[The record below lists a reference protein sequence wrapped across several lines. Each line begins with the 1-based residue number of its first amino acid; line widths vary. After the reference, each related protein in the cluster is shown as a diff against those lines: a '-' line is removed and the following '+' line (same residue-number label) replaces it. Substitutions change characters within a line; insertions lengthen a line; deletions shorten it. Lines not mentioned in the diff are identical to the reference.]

1 MNSATTSLLQS
12 KFFTP
17 VFNTAIF
24 DGPVRMYFSQAQEP
38 EALKLYFRMQSM
50 VGELRHDAD
59 NEPHVF
65 IMIYPNKESFVQSF
79 DLDATSAVERL
90 GPHVVFGIRGP
101 LDESDM
107 DVITH
112 RIETQLRSTS
122 SSGEIN
128 FPELT
133 I

>member
-1 MNSATTSLLQS
+1 MNSATSSLLQS

-24 DGPVRMYFSQAQEP
+24 DGPVRVYFSQAQEA
-38 EALKLYFRMQSM
+38 EALKLYFRMQPM
-50 VGELRHDAD
+50 VGDLRQDTE

-65 IMIYPNKESFVQSF
+65 ILIYPNRESFVQSF

-101 LDESDM
+101 LVDDDIDVLM
-107 DVITH
+107 D
-112 RIETQLRSTS
+112 RIETYVRGIENMRPRPT
-122 SSGEIN
+122 
-128 FPELT
+128 ELAL
-133 I
+133 

>member
-1 MNSATTSLLQS
+1 MNSATSSLLQS

-38 EALKLYFRMQSM
+38 EALKLYFKMQSM
-50 VGELRHDAD
+50 VGELREESET
-59 NEPHVF
+59 EPHVF

-79 DLDATSAVERL
+79 DLDANSAVERL

-101 LDESDM
+101 LNDSEMDTIMDRLQTHIKNDETPFHEM
-107 DVITH
+107 T
-112 RIETQLRSTS
+112 L
-122 SSGEIN
+122 
-128 FPELT
+128 
-133 I
+133 

>member
-1 MNSATTSLLQS
+1 MNSATSSLLQS

-24 DGPVRMYFSQAQEP
+24 DGPVRMYFAQAQEP
-38 EALKLYFRMQSM
+38 EALKLYFRMQSV
-50 VGELRHDAD
+50 VGGLRQDAE

-65 IMIYPNKESFVQSF
+65 IMIYPNRESFVQSF

-101 LDESDM
+101 LNETEM
-107 DVITH
+107 DSIMD
-112 RIETQLRSTS
+112 RIETHVRSFDTPTEYS
-122 SSGEIN
+122 I
-128 FPELT
+128 
-133 I
+133 

>member
-1 MNSATTSLLQS
+1 MNSATSSLLQS

-24 DGPVRMYFSQAQEP
+24 DGPVRMYFAQAQEP
-38 EALKLYFRMQSM
+38 EALKLYFRMQSV
-50 VGELRHDAD
+50 VGELRQDVE

-65 IMIYPNKESFVQSF
+65 IMIYPNRESFVQSF

-101 LDESDM
+101 LNESEM
-107 DVITH
+107 DGIMD
-112 RIETQLRSTS
+112 RIETHVRSVDSHTEFS
-122 SSGEIN
+122 I
-128 FPELT
+128 
-133 I
+133 